1 MKDSLVSSRYIEALV
16 QSVEKKEIESVLT
29 ALIQLID
36 IIETEDFLWDVLKS
50 PVIDKRKKESILSEL
65 LPVLS
70 TNKHFKNFI
79 LLLVTKDRLSLLKTM
94 KYLVKNALLDAKN
107 QIEVV
112 VDTTDGF
119 GKKEQEMLTKY
130 LKDVTQKDISLSINI
145 KDNMLG
151 GFKATVDNI
160 LYDGTVENALDKLK
174 LSFK

>member
-1 MKDSLVSSRYIEALV
+1 M
-16 QSVEKKEIESVLT
+16 
-29 ALIQLID
+29 
-36 IIETEDFLWDVLKS
+36 
-50 PVIDKRKKESILSEL
+50 
-65 LPVLS
+65 
-70 TNKHFKNFI
+70 
-79 LLLVTKDRLSLLKTM
+79 
-94 KYLVKNALLDAKN
+94 LDAKN